1 MGDLRSPHE
10 PAHLPPVSRL
20 QPPASLALASPPCLR
35 SHGGVRV
42 LFVENQDSFSLNVVE
57 SLPVDRGDVLL
68 RPGRE
73 VARDLGALDGID
85 VVVVG
90 PGPTD
95 PVRAGIVG
103 VVQAAAGRRLP
114 LLGICLGHQA
124 LGLAFGAELIRVP
137 PVHGKPWAIAFSRS
151 RLFPSFVGRH
161 IMMRYHSLAL
171 TGIEPPLHVIAQT
184 DDGIVMAIEHEALP
198 MAGLQFH
205 PDSFASPRGKEL
217 IADFFGA
224 IQ

>member
-1 MGDLRSPHE
+1 
-10 PAHLPPVSRL
+10 
-20 QPPASLALASPPCLR
+20 LR

-42 LFVENQDSFSLNVVE
+42 LFVENDDSFSLNVVE
-57 SLPVDRGDVLL
+57 SLPVDRGDVVL

-73 VARDLGALDGID
+73 VARDLASLDGVD
-85 VVVVG
+85 LVVVG

-124 LGLAFGAELIRVP
+124 LGLAFGAKLIRVP
-137 PVHGKPWAIAFSRS
+137 PVHGKPSAIVFSRS
-151 RLFPSFVGRH
+151 RLFPSFVGRQT
-161 IMMRYHSLAL
+161 MMRYHSLAL
-171 TGIEPPLHVIAQT
+171 TGIETPLHVIAQT
-184 DDGIVMAIEHEALP
+184 DDGIAMAIEHEALP

-205 PDSFASPRGKEL
+205 PDSFASPQGEEL
-217 IADFFGA
+217 IADFFGSA
-224 IQ
+224 T

>member
-1 MGDLRSPHE
+1 
-10 PAHLPPVSRL
+10 
-20 QPPASLALASPPCLR
+20 
-35 SHGGVRV
+35 VRV
-42 LFVENQDSFSLNVVE
+42 LFVENDDSFSLNVVDA
-57 SLPVDRGDVLL
+57 LPVDRKDVVV

-73 VARDLGALDGID
+73 VACDSRSLDGAD
-85 VVVVG
+85 LVVVG

-103 VVQAAAGRRLP
+103 VVQAVARRRLP

-124 LGLAFGAELIRVP
+124 LGLAFGAELIRVE
-137 PVHGKPWAIAFSRS
+137 PVHGKQSEITFSRS
-151 RLFPSFVGRH
+151 RLFPSFVGRQ

-171 TGIEPPLHVIAQT
+171 TGIAAPLHIIAET
-184 DDGIVMAIEHEALP
+184 DDGIAMAIEHETLP

-217 IADFFGA
+217 LADFFGCLVTERFEC
-224 IQ
+224 

>member
-1 MGDLRSPHE
+1 
-10 PAHLPPVSRL
+10 
-20 QPPASLALASPPCLR
+20 
-35 SHGGVRV
+35 
-42 LFVENQDSFSLNVVE
+42 
-57 SLPVDRGDVLL
+57 
-68 RPGRE
+68 
-73 VARDLGALDGID
+73 
-85 VVVVG
+85 
-90 PGPTD
+90 
-95 PVRAGIVG
+95 VG

-151 RLFPSFVGRH
+151 RLFPSFVGRQT
-161 IMMRYHSLAL
+161 MMRYHSLAL